1 MSMADFDIRG
11 KPIDDELAKIRRDA
25 IKLAKRI

>member
-1 MSMADFDIRG
+1 MDIRG
-11 KPIDDELAKIRRDA
+11 KPIADELAKIRRDA